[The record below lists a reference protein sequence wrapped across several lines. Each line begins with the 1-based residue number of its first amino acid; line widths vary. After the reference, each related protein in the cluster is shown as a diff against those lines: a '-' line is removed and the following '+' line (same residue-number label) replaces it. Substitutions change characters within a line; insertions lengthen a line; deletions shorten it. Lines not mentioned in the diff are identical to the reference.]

1 MTDLRTDEEQ
11 AEIIKKWWSENGTSL
26 VSTVAVAIAGVVGWN
41 YWQDSK
47 QATGEAASAVYT
59 QLVELAAQ
67 ENSDATAD
75 MQRLAEQ
82 LKTDFSDTAYS
93 DFGSL
98 FIARIAAENGDYE
111 AAAAELQAL
120 VKDADAEPVKLAA
133 QARLA
138 AVLTQQGKADE
149 ALAALPEKADPAFA
163 PQIEEARGD
172 ALFRKGE
179 LANARDAYLR
189 AMDAAQAL
197 GQNNSILQRKIDSLN
212 TPDTTSSEDA

>member
-1 MTDLRTDEEQ
+1 
-11 AEIIKKWWSENGTSL
+11 
-26 VSTVAVAIAGVVGWN
+26 
-41 YWQDSK
+41 
-47 QATGEAASAVYT
+47 
-59 QLVELAAQ
+59 
-67 ENSDATAD
+67 
-75 MQRLAEQ
+75 
-82 LKTDFSDTAYS
+82 
-93 DFGSL
+93 
-98 FIARIAAENGDYE
+98 
-111 AAAAELQAL
+111 
-120 VKDADAEPVKLAA
+120 
-133 QARLA
+133 
-138 AVLTQQGKADE
+138 VLTQQGKADE

>member
-11 AEIIKKWWSENGTSL
+11 AELIKKWWSENGTS
-26 VSTVAVAIAGVVGWN
+26 VISTVAVAIAGVAGWN
-41 YWQDSK
+41 FWQDQK
-47 QATGEAASAVYT
+47 QATGEAASAVYN

-67 ENSDATAD
+67 DNLDNSAD
-75 MQRLAEQ
+75 MQRMAEQ
-82 LKTDFSDTAYS
+82 LKTEYSSTAYA

-98 FIARIAAENGDYE
+98 FIARIAAENGDFE

-120 VKDADAEPVKLAA
+120 LKDADSEPVKLAA

-138 AVLTQQGKADE
+138 AVLTQQGKVDE
-149 ALAALPEKADPAFA
+149 ALAALPETADPAFA

-172 ALFRKGE
+172 TLYRKGDV
-179 LANARDAYLR
+179 ANARDAYMR

-197 GQNNSILQRKIDSLN
+197 GQNNSVLQRKIDSLN
-212 TPDTTSSEDA
+212 MATNTSEDA